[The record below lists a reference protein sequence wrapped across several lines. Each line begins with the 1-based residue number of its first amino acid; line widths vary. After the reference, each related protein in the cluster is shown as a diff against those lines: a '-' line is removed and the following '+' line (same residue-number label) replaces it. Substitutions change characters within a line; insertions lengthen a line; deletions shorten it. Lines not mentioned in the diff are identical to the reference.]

1 MEIICVQCPEQYVY
15 AANLNRK
22 NDKSQNKLEALLLNV
37 GQELDWSWFA
47 NTNSVVFAS
56 ATLTV
61 DGKFAS
67 FAQAMGLNTS
77 EHSQADELLLAS
89 SYDFD
94 NQMTIYVVSDMPEPN
109 DPAYLP
115 ALQQLL
121 IGAHR
126 AQQGSMLTL
135 FTNRREME
143 KCFEEVQPALKED
156 DLRLVCQKWGVSVKG
171 LRDDFIADEHLSLFA
186 LKSFWEG
193 FDAPGATLKGV
204 VIPKLPFA
212 KPTDPLSCERA
223 ARDDAAWR
231 RYVLPAAVLET
242 KQAAGRLIRK
252 ANDRGILIL
261 ADKRLV
267 TKGYGKTFLRSMPS
281 QNIRFCSAAEIIADI
296 ERANR

>member
-1 MEIICVQCPEQYVY
+1 MLP
-15 AANLNRK
+15 
-22 NDKSQNKLEALLLNV
+22 
-37 GQELDWSWFA
+37 
-47 NTNSVVFAS
+47 
-56 ATLTV
+56 
-61 DGKFAS
+61 
-67 FAQAMGLNTS
+67 
-77 EHSQADELLLAS
+77 S

-94 NQMTIYVVSDMPEPN
+94 NRMIVYVVNDMPEPN
-109 DPAYLP
+109 EASYLG
-115 ALQQLL
+115 ALQNLL
-121 IGAHR
+121 VAAHK
-126 AQQGSMLTL
+126 AQRGSMLTL

-143 KCFEEVQPALKED
+143 RCFEEVQPALKED

-171 LRDDFIADEHLSLFA
+171 LRDDFLADEHLSLFA

-204 VIPKLPFA
+204 VIPKLPFS

-252 ANDRGILIL
+252 ATDSGILIL

-267 TKGYGKTFLRSMPS
+267 TKGYGKTFLRSLPS
-281 QNIRFCSAAEIIADI
+281 QNIRFCSAAEIVAEI
-296 ERANR
+296 ERSAH